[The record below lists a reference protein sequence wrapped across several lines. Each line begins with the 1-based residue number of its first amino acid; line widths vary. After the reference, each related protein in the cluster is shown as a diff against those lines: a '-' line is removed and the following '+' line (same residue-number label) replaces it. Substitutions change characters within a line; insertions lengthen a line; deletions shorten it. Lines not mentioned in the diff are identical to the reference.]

1 MLVWKVGFNSVAEM
15 FVYLIGNTI
24 LLVAYYI
31 FWFLYSRKKKKV
43 TALTLPRKEILE
55 VIALA
60 KKKNEI
66 SIRSSAA
73 EYLTYVASVGEQE
86 DSIEMRYEDEN
97 IWLTQKMMATLYDV
111 DVRTISDHIKK
122 VYSDSELEETATIRK
137 FRIVQTEGSR
147 QVQREVNHYN
157 LQRIIAVGFK
167 VNNERA
173 VQFRKWANGIVKDYT
188 IKGWVMD
195 DERLKRG
202 TYLTDKYFDEQ
213 LERIR
218 EIRASERKFYQKI
231 TDIYATAI
239 DYDKTSATTKRFYA
253 TVQNKMHF
261 AVHGHTAAELIVERA
276 DHQKEHMGL
285 TTWTD
290 APDGKIK
297 KSDVTIAKN
306 YLSENELH
314 QLNRMVTAYLDF
326 AENMTLRHIP
336 LTMEDWE
343 KRLNSFIEMFEYGI
357 LQDAGKVSAEIAKLH
372 AETEFEKYRVIQDR
386 LFVSDYDRY
395 LLELEEK
402 AKK

>member
-1 MLVWKVGFNSVAEM
+1 M
-15 FVYLIGNTI
+15 
-24 LLVAYYI
+24 
-31 FWFLYSRKKKKV
+31 
-43 TALTLPRKEILE
+43 
-55 VIALA
+55 
-60 KKKNEI
+60 KKKNDEI
-66 SIRSSAA
+66 TIRSSAA
-73 EYLTYVASVGEQE
+73 EYLTYVASVGNQQ

-111 DVRTISDHIKK
+111 DVRTINEHIKK
-122 VYSDSELEETATIRK
+122 IYFDSELEEDSTIRN

-147 QVQREVNHYN
+147 QVTRDTKHYN
-157 LQRIIAVGFK
+157 LQMIIAVGFK
-167 VNNERA
+167 VNSERA
-173 VQFRKWANGIVKDYT
+173 VQFRKWVNQIAKDYT

-202 TYLTDKYFDEQ
+202 TYLTEKYFDEQ

-231 TDIYATAI
+231 TDLYATAI
-239 DYDKTSATTKRFYA
+239 DYDKNAATTRRFYA
-253 TVQNKMHF
+253 TVQNKMHY

-276 DHQKEHMGL
+276 DHTKEHMGL
-285 TTWTD
+285 TTWAD

-297 KSDVTIAKN
+297 KSDVTVAKN
-306 YLSENELH
+306 YLSQDEMK

-336 LTMEDWE
+336 LTMQDWE
-343 KRLNSFIEMFEYGI
+343 KRLNSFIEMFDYGI

-386 LFVSDYDRY
+386 LFMSDFDKYM
-395 LLELEEK
+395 LELEENT
-402 AKK
+402 KK

>member
-1 MLVWKVGFNSVAEM
+1 M
-15 FVYLIGNTI
+15 T
-24 LLVAYYI
+24 
-31 FWFLYSRKKKKV
+31 KKKD
-43 TALTLPRKEILE
+43 EIT
-55 VIALA
+55 
-60 KKKNEI
+60 
-66 SIRSSAA
+66 IRSSAA
-73 EYLTYVASVGEQE
+73 EYLTYVASVGDQQ

-111 DVRTISDHIKK
+111 DVRTINEHIKK
-122 VYSDSELEETATIRK
+122 IYSDSELEEDSTIRN
-137 FRIVQTEGSR
+137 FRIVKIEGSL
-147 QVQREVNHYN
+147 QVTRNTKHYN
-157 LQRIIAVGFK
+157 LQMIIAVGFK

-173 VQFRKWANGIVKDYT
+173 VQFRKWANSIVKEYT

-202 TYLTDKYFDEQ
+202 TYLTEKYFDEQ

-231 TDIYATAI
+231 TDLYATAI
-239 DYDKTSATTKRFYA
+239 DYDKNAAATRRFYA
-253 TVQNKMHF
+253 TVQNKMHY

-276 DHQKEHMGL
+276 DHTKEHMGL
-285 TTWTD
+285 TTWAD

-297 KSDVTIAKN
+297 KSDVTAAKN
-306 YLSENELH
+306 YLSQDEMK

-336 LTMEDWE
+336 LTMQDWE
-343 KRLNSFIEMFEYGI
+343 KRLNSFIEMFDYGI
-357 LQDAGKVSAEIAKLH
+357 LQDAGRVTAEIARLH

-386 LFVSDYDRY
+386 LFMSDFDKYM
-395 LLELEEK
+395 LELEGK

>member
-1 MLVWKVGFNSVAEM
+1 MS
-15 FVYLIGNTI
+15 
-24 LLVAYYI
+24 
-31 FWFLYSRKKKKV
+31 KKKD
-43 TALTLPRKEILE
+43 EIT
-55 VIALA
+55 
-60 KKKNEI
+60 
-66 SIRSSAA
+66 IRSSAA
-73 EYLTYVASVGEQE
+73 EYLTYVASVGDQQ

-111 DVRTISDHIKK
+111 DVRTINEHIKK
-122 VYSDSELEETATIRK
+122 IYSDSELEEDSTIRN

-147 QVQREVNHYN
+147 QVTRDTKHYS
-157 LQRIIAVGFK
+157 LQMIIAVGFK
-167 VNNERA
+167 VNSERA
-173 VQFRKWANGIVKDYT
+173 VQFRKWVNQIAKDYT

-202 TYLTDKYFDEQ
+202 TYLTEKYFDEQ

-231 TDIYATAI
+231 TDLYATAV
-239 DYDKTSATTKRFYA
+239 DYDKNSATTRRFYA
-253 TVQNKMHF
+253 TVQNKMHY

-276 DHQKEHMGL
+276 DHTKEHMGL
-285 TTWTD
+285 TTWAD

-297 KSDVTIAKN
+297 KSDVTVAKN
-306 YLSENELH
+306 YLSQDEMK

-336 LTMEDWE
+336 LTMQDWE
-343 KRLNSFIEMFEYGI
+343 KRLNSFIEMFDYGI

-386 LFVSDYDRY
+386 LFMSDFDKYM
-395 LLELEEK
+395 LELEEN